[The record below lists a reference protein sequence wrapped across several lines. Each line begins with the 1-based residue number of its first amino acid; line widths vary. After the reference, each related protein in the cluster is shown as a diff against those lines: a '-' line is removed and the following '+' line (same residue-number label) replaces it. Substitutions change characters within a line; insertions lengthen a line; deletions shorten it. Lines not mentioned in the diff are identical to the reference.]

1 VSDRITTGP
10 GTASGART
18 PLIELSGITKRFG
31 AYAALDDVNLTI
43 HEAEA
48 VGIIGDN
55 GAGKSTLVKVLSG
68 VYPPSDG
75 AISFRGKRV
84 RFASP
89 LDARRNGI
97 EMIYQDLALCEDLDV
112 AQNIFLGRE
121 LKRRFGPFRFL
132 DRAAM
137 ARAAA
142 KDISDLGLTFDVN
155 REVGMLSG
163 GERQMVAVARA
174 LQFDPAALLM
184 DEPTAAL
191 SAEKIRKLLELVT
204 ELKSRGVSILLVS
217 HRFTDILHICDRIVV
232 IRGGRVAGE
241 MMPHAHPPAQ
251 TMAMMTEMMTGD
263 TIDDRP
269 SGDGGSVPQ

>member
-1 VSDRITTGP
+1 MPTPPSESLSDRSGAP
-10 GTASGART
+10 SGART
-18 PLIELSGITKRFG
+18 PLIEISAITKNFG
-31 AYAALDDVNLTI
+31 NFAALDGVDLKI

-68 VYPPSDG
+68 VYPPSKG
-75 AISFRGKRV
+75 TMKFRGNEV
-84 RFASP
+84 HFNSP

-121 LKRRFGPFRFL
+121 LKKKVGPFKFL
-132 DRAAM
+132 DRQAM
-137 ARAAA
+137 ADAA
-142 KDISDLGLTFDVN
+142 KNDIANLGLNIDVN
-155 REVGMLSG
+155 REVGKLSG

-174 LQFDPAALLM
+174 LQFSPAALLM

-191 SAEKIRKLLELVT
+191 SAEKIKTLLEMIT
-204 ELKSRGVSILLVS
+204 ALKARGVSILLVS

-232 IRGGRVAGE
+232 VRSGRIAGE
-241 MMPHAHPPAQ
+241 MMPHDHPPAQ

-263 TIDDRP
+263 TLATEKTA
-269 SGDGGSVPQ
+269 